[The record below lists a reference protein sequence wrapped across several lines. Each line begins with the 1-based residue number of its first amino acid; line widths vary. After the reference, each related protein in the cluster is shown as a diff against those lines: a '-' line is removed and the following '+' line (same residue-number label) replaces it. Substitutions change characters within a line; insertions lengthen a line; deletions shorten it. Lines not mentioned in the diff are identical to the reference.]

1 MLAIQ
6 ATGRVV
12 RDQRGLELI
21 VTRLVPASLTD
32 TWGWLTTPAKLKKWL
47 GAVTITQSSELSRF
61 TATVGGSAA
70 SFSVVETEGGTRIFV
85 HERLAFARDAG
96 ATGPAWEYRLD
107 RLLARISGATPPN
120 ESEYATQRPYYERL
134 AMDGDPN
141 SWPVR

>member
-32 TWGWLTTPAKLKKWL
+32 TWDWLTKSSKLKRWL
-47 GAVTITQSSELSRF
+47 GAMTIVESSELTRF
-61 TATVGGSAA
+61 TAAVGDATV
-70 SFSVVETEGGTRIFV
+70 SFSLVEVDGGTRVFV
-85 HERLAFARDAG
+85 NERLALARDAG
-96 ATGPAWEYRLD
+96 TAGPLWEYRLD
-107 RLLARISGATPPN
+107 RLVALVSGATAPR